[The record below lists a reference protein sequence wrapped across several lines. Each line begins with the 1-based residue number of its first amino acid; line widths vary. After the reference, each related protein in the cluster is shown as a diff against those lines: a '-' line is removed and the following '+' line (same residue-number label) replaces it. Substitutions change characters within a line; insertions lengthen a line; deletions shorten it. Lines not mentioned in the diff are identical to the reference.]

1 MIKSKQTPEFI
12 RWVQGA
18 GTLQAVFGIGSGA
31 DFVVCAEETLRKAVV
46 DPQPGSMLLPP
57 EPQIRVALKALDLNR
72 G

>member
-12 RWVQGA
+12 RWEQGA
-18 GTLQAVFGIGSGA
+18 GRLLAVFGSGA
-31 DFVVCAEETLRKAVV
+31 DFVVCAEEALRKAMV
-46 DPQPGSMLLPP
+46 DPQPDSMLLPP